1 MTHTNRATG
10 QDQEDVALLEFL
22 DSIFSAH
29 WDKKRTATEK
39 SGDAG
44 DGDVR
49 SETPSGTDTG
59 NDDDDSGSSS
69 SSGDSSGNGSGDSS
83 GSNSDGSGG
92 RNSDHEPWQ
101 HPALFVKGGERLNNV
116 LLNPDQTSGT
126 FADPEDAS
134 LRFYRH
140 VAPGSSVD
148 DAATGGKGTLTTL
161 FPSDPR
167 MLKRAREIRREIND
181 EINEKRAELAGKE
194 RVKSLARRIQGYWPW
209 GKHGLLRARQ
219 RENAKKYEGGEVWI
233 TLTKRGVLVRTLFPR
248 QACDG

>member
-1 MTHTNRATG
+1 MDDLSASRLTHTNRATG

-22 DSIFSAH
+22 DSIFSAQ
-29 WDKKRTATEK
+29 WDKKR
-39 SGDAG
+39 
-44 DGDVR
+44 
-49 SETPSGTDTG
+49 
-59 NDDDDSGSSS
+59 SSS
-69 SSGDSSGNGSGDSS
+69 RRSRSS
-83 GSNSDGSGG
+83 GSNSDGAGG
-92 RNSDHEPWQ
+92 RSSDHEPWQ
-101 HPALFVKGGERLNNV
+101 HPAVFVKSGERLDNV
-116 LLNPDQTSGT
+116 LLSPDQTSGL

-140 VAPGSSVD
+140 VAPGTSAD